1 MIIKDVI
8 EAVGITG
15 DPSKVSEERAKIRD
29 GLEALETT
37 QGLLGTV
44 TRVQDEGEALK
55 PYVFVQAKG
64 GNWEVVHDPR

>member
-8 EAVGITG
+8 ETVGITG
-15 DPSKVSEERAKIRD
+15 DPAKLQEERGMIRA

-37 QGLLGTV
+37 EGLLGTV

-55 PYVFVQAKG
+55 PYVFVQAQN
-64 GNWEVVHDPR
+64 GNWAVVHDPR